1 MAVPSSQAEQGQP
14 AAVLESLSYCPKAGE
29 CRDADGDVGA
39 SAQHLQHVC
48 PGVCPDTSTGTAT
61 LLSLLGPQ
69 RATGVGVEPSQG
81 KEGAVGWRKGHPS
94 G

>member
-39 SAQHLQHVC
+39 SAQHL
-48 PGVCPDTSTGTAT
+48 
-61 LLSLLGPQ
+61 
-69 RATGVGVEPSQG
+69 
-81 KEGAVGWRKGHPS
+81 
-94 G
+94 